1 MCTSLALCLLE
12 VSEIL
17 PGWADLIWNGFIR
30 GVVRFE
36 ITLASFNTRLYFPAN
51 GLEILRFRDLL
62 GCKIK
67 QWTRFLISSR
77 KIFLRNVFQFE
88 VNGTVWNT
96 IDALAMYI
104 DSMVI
109 QRIELIL
116 DSCRNIWN
124 WGNVKH
130 WIWNTQTHFFLPMLN
145 QTRGEIG
152 TYLRS
157 SYFQSNALPTKLSRH
172 VRLERGRMTFFSDSN
187 ISHSLRTLLRITDSI
202 FPQPAVNYYI

>member
-1 MCTSLALCLLE
+1 MCTSLALCLLG

-152 TYLRS
+152 TYDLPIS
-157 SYFQSNALPTKLSRH
+157 S
-172 VRLERGRMTFFSDSN
+172 
-187 ISHSLRTLLRITDSI
+187 RTLYQLRLSYRGTWDLNGAEWRFSQIPI
-202 FPQPAVNYYI
+202 FHTRFVRFFG